1 MQFLWY
7 SCREYKHLSYMCT
20 VQLEGRAFHKFKDSV
35 HAVALTDLFLKYV
48 WIVCSNNTCWL
59 CLRN

>member
-20 VQLEGRAFHKFKDSV
+20 IQLEGRTFHKFKDSV

-48 WIVCSNNTCWL
+48 WILCSNNTC
-59 CLRN
+59 